1 MLAALDP
8 MRGTPAER
16 APAEHIA
23 ARHVLAEQTPARPWL
38 SVILPVYRGE
48 HWLDRTLA
56 SIATDA
62 DPGIEVVIIDSS
74 PDDGSMTIIRRFAD
88 RLTFRFV
95 EPGGVDGCSPK
106 TNLGVR
112 HATAPHITWL
122 CQDDLWLPGR
132 AAAVRGWI
140 AGRPDAALHLAPTA
154 IIDKDDTVRG
164 IWRCPLAERAT
175 PIERAA
181 LLEKLLVQNFVAVVS
196 PVIRRDAWLACGG
209 LDLDLWYT
217 GDWDMWIKLAR
228 HGDVLYHDA
237 VTAAFR
243 IHGSSAT
250 TTGSRERSNFED
262 QHRIV
267 VERHIAAI
275 PARRRARVRRL
286 ADASITVNAALA
298 DAANGRPRALGE
310 ALIAVLR
317 LGPVGAARYLH
328 RSRIVERVLPR
339 LRAKSAG
346 VL

>member
-1 MLAALDP
+1 MHTALSL
-8 MRGTPAER
+8 MQASPAKH
-16 APAEHIA
+16 AVP
-23 ARHVLAEQTPARPWL
+23 RPWL

-48 HWLDRTLA
+48 EWLERTLS
-56 SIATDA
+56 SIAADS
-62 DPGIEVVIIDSS
+62 DPGIEVVVIDSS
-74 PDDGSMTIIRRFAD
+74 PDGGSMAIIRRFAD
-88 RLTFRFV
+88 RLNFRFV
-95 EPGGVDGCSPK
+95 DPDGIDGCSPK

-112 HATAPHITWL
+112 HASARHVTWL

-132 AAAVRGWI
+132 AAAVRRWI
-140 AGRPDAALHLAPTA
+140 TGRPDAALHLAPTA
-154 IIDKDDTVRG
+154 IIDKDDKVRG
-164 IWRCPLAERAT
+164 IWRCPLADGEAPVERS
-175 PIERAA
+175 A

-217 GDWDMWIKLAR
+217 GDWDLWIKLAL
-228 HGDVLYHDA
+228 HGEVLYHDT

-250 TTGSRERSNFED
+250 TTGSRAASNFEA

-275 PARRRARVRRL
+275 PQGRRAQVRRL
-286 ADASITVNAALA
+286 ANASIAVNSALA
-298 DAANGRPRALGE
+298 DAANGQLRALGG
-310 ALIAVLR
+310 ALLSVLR
-317 LGPVGAARYLH
+317 LGPVGAGRYIH
-328 RSRIVERVLPR
+328 RSRIIERVLPR